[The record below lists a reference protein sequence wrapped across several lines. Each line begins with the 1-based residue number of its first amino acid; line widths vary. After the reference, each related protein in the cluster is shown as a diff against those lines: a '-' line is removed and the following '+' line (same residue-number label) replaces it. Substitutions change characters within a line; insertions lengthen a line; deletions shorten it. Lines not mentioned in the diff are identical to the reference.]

1 MMILQPA
8 VISTPLTH
16 IIYLSFWPY
25 VFPSDGKIAEILP
38 FTKMVLPINLEI
50 TVQYQ
55 FYP

>member
-16 IIYLSFWPY
+16 IIYLSFWSY

-38 FTKMVLPINLEI
+38 FTKMVPPINLEI